1 MQAVSTTACCR
12 IVDRQVQ
19 VVATE
24 EPVKGAP
31 RFLVPP
37 LITGKAMRREAGRD
51 HGLRLHRLLVKAGTL
66 TAASIKSIGAD
77 RYKITAVRFG
87 SLQICQPLK
96 RFQAGV
102 GHFIVGY
109 ALAAYE

>member
-37 LITGKAMRREAGRD
+37 LIAGKAMRFEAGRD
-51 HGLRLHRLLVKAGTL
+51 HGLRLHRLLIEARTL
-66 TAASIKSIGAD
+66 TAALIKTVGTD
-77 RYKITAVRFG
+77 RHKMTAVRVG
-87 SLQICQPLK
+87 SLQIRQPLK
-96 RFQAGV
+96 RFQSGV